1 VTPTGKPLA
10 VTAGDP
16 AGIGPDLC
24 VTLGAKGALDGAV
37 VIGDARVLEARAALL
52 GVDYAL
58 DVVDLPFPAPVT
70 PGQPDPANAR
80 VLVDGLDH
88 AIDGCRDG
96 RYSAVVT
103 APLAKHVISDAGIPF
118 TGHTE
123 YFAERCGIPL
133 PVMLLAAGDLRVA
146 LATTHLP
153 LKDVPAAVTPE
164 RLEAVID
171 VLNEGLVTHFRI
183 DQPRILVCGL
193 NPHAGESGLL
203 GEEDQAVIAPVVET
217 MRGRGIDVVGPLPAD
232 TAFTPNAGPR
242 DAVLAMY
249 HDQGLPVIKHA
260 GFGDA
265 VNVTLGLPIV
275 RTSVDHG
282 TAFDLAG
289 TGRADVGSL
298 ESALELARALA
309 GNA

>member
-1 VTPTGKPLA
+1 MTPTGKPLA

-183 DQPRILVCGL
+183 GQPRILVCGL

-217 MRGRGIDVVGPLPAD
+217 MRVRGIDVVGPLPAD